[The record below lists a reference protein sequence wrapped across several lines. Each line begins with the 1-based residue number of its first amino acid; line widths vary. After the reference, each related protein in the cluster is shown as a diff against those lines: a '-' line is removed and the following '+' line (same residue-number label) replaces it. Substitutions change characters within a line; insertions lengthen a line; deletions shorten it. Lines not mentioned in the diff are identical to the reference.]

1 MPVYADIQDETKNY
15 LQDELNI
22 FNYKNKIVLTDLD
35 LNKFS
40 IEEFFISELS
50 KYSLYLE
57 RNIRYIDYDN
67 KYKFKPEYVSVD
79 VYGTPIYYYLILYV
93 NNLKS
98 KRDFIKDS
106 FMNDKIKYR
115 NASALEEI
123 KNNITKKEPDIVNMF
138 DYKLYKI

>member
-106 FMNDKIKYR
+106 FMNDKIKYI